1 MSDPLK
7 TQAGLFLVCVLTS
20 CAVPCLLL
28 WCVCGGSPIVRGGA
42 AAGPGLGAQALP
54 GPAAGTDDEAKVSG
68 GDHGS
73 GGSNGP

>member
-1 MSDPLK
+1 VALLVRPSDLWCCSPSV
-7 TQAGLFLVCVLTS
+7 AVVCV
-20 CAVPCLLL
+20 
-28 WCVCGGSPIVRGGA
+28 WGGSPIVRGGA
-42 AAGPGLGAQALP
+42 AAGPGLGTQALP